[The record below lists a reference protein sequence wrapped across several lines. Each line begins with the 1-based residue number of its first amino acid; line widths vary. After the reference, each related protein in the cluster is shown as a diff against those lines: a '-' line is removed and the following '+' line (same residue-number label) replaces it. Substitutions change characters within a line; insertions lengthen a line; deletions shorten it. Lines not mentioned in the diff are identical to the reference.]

1 MKNTEKIKRNNICIK
16 CTEKEKKE
24 YQKSA
29 DERDLNLSEYIREIL
44 NDDTKKNR
52 RRIKKIPRYLVQNQE
67 NLNDMKRYIEALHL
81 EENEKEELK
90 ERFDRIVEGELKL
103 WGC

>member
-1 MKNTEKIKRNNICIK
+1 MKSSEKIKQKNICIK
-16 CTEKEKKE
+16 CTDKEKRE

-29 DERDLNLSEYIREIL
+29 DKKGLKMSEYIREVL
-44 NDDTKKNR
+44 NDNTKKNR